1 MIKKRLIKKFVSV
14 AASAVIAVSAVPI
27 YRISPVFAAESFVS
41 MNVDNTKIVIDE
53 NQIETSIVPYEF
65 AEKNICTSISEN
77 IISGEKIDCEML
89 DRITITL
96 GISAISGLSTDRLKN
111 INLYVNHTLNG
122 ADCSVR
128 DILPANIMQIS
139 DTEYEIRYDFIT
151 YGTDL
156 SFKTAYFSG
165 TESLAV
171 THCTYTS
178 NGSDYVKAQA
188 KTPDGENLFVSIRN
202 NIDERNFSIWMKNIT
217 MYINSL
223 KDVTGFSRG
232 TMYLLFDDHECGTA
246 HSANYKLDT
255 QKEING
261 FTVFSISA
269 TDELLDVMNTNAKG
283 ITWCVM
289 HELSH
294 SYACHTA
301 NNTFDTNYNYHDEVH
316 TNVRGIT
323 AIQNCQNLQNIRIY
337 DNGASGTYNTIYSQR
352 TPDENDFL
360 FYMAKKMV
368 LIGDKYGWNK
378 LRFFFSADTASS
390 DYDHSYSCETNL
402 QAAAILKDYLNL
414 DVTVTNPE
422 YLKFVNVLHRL
433 YMLCWDH
440 PTFDA
445 ESFKQYISTEYNNGS
460 PDDNSGNDLIQRFIR
475 FDVEKPLEITAQ
487 PKNMKAEIGS
497 TVSAAV
503 SAVGQNINYQ
513 WYIYEPDSSV
523 PVADTLNSPEFS
535 YTLTE
540 ENNGRRIYC
549 EITDK
554 YGKMLKTKTVTLGSD
569 SDIIVQPDNVSGRIG
584 DTVSTSVKVNGCG
597 LRYQWYECNVGS
609 RYWRKT
615 RINGDTY
622 SCKLTNNVCGRKI
635 HCIVTDAFGKKLK
648 SRTVTIG
655 ASLEITRQ
663 PANISAPVGKSAGTY
678 IIAEGE
684 GITYRWFFRNSNSI
698 TWTESECSSPYFTC
712 IIPDNSSRQLAYCE
726 ITDIF
731 GTKKRTNTFIITAE

>member
-1 MIKKRLIKKFVSV
+1 MIKKRFVSGV
-14 AASAVIAVSAVPI
+14 AAAVIAVSAFPI
-27 YRISPVFAAESFVS
+27 NRISPVFAAESFVS

-53 NQIETSIVPYEF
+53 SQIETIFTPYKYE
-65 AEKNICTSISEN
+65 EKNISTSVSEN
-77 IISGEKIDCEML
+77 IIISEKTDCEML
-89 DRITITL
+89 DRVTVTL
-96 GISAISGLSTDRLKN
+96 GVSASSGIYADRLEN
-111 INLYVNHTLNG
+111 INLYVSHTLNG
-122 ADCSVR
+122 ADCSIR
-128 DILPANIMQIS
+128 DILPADVVRIS

-151 YGTDL
+151 YGTDFT
-156 SFKTAYFSG
+156 FKSAYFSG
-165 TESLAV
+165 ISNLSV
-171 THCTYTS
+171 SHCTYSTH
-178 NGSDYVKAQA
+178 GSDYIKAEA

-202 NIDERNFSIWMKNIT
+202 NIDETKFSLWLKNIT

-232 TMYLLFDDHECGTA
+232 TMYLLFDDPECGTA

-261 FTVFSISA
+261 FTVFSVPA
-269 TDELLDVMNTNAKG
+269 TDELLDVMNTNAKD

-337 DNGASGTYNTIYSQR
+337 DNGASGTYDTIYSQR

-360 FYMAKKMV
+360 YYMAKKMV

-378 LRFFFSADTASS
+378 LRFFFSADTAVS

-402 QAAAILKDYLNL
+402 HAAAVLKDYLNL

-440 PTFDA
+440 PEFDD
-445 ESFKQYISTEYNNGS
+445 ESFKQYIATEYNNGS
-460 PDDNSGNDLIQRFIR
+460 PDDNSGTDLIQRFIR
-475 FDVEKPLEITAQ
+475 FDVEKPLDIISH
-487 PKNMKAEIGS
+487 PKNMKAEMGS

-523 PVADTLNSPEFS
+523 PVANTLNSPEFS

-540 ENNGRRIYC
+540 ENNGRKLYC

-554 YGKMLKTKTVTLGSD
+554 YGKMLRTKTVTIGTP

-584 DTVSTSVKVNGCG
+584 DTVSTSVKVSGCG

-609 RYWRKT
+609 RYWKKT

-622 SCKLTNNVCGRKI
+622 SCKLTNDVCGRKI

-655 ASLEITRQ
+655 ASLEITKQ
-663 PANISAPVGKSAGTY
+663 PSNISAPVGKSAGTY
-678 IIAEGE
+678 ITAEGE
-684 GITYRWFFRNSNSI
+684 GLSYRWYFRDSNSI
-698 TWTESECSSPYFTC
+698 NWTESDSTTPYFTFTV
-712 IIPDNSSRQLAYCE
+712 PEKSSRYLAYCE